1 VLFHLNFICNNFQ
14 EYLYALPF
22 KFLDTVVYNH
32 ILNYASFQKL
42 MGQEISKSLINKSLI
57 AIKEHGV
64 LFECTT
70 NDGECTKKS
79 LPLTYWVVG

>member
-1 VLFHLNFICNNFQ
+1 MM
-14 EYLYALPF
+14 
-22 KFLDTVVYNH
+22 
-32 ILNYASFQKL
+32 FQKL

-64 LFECTT
+64 LFECTP

-79 LPLTYWVVG
+79 VPFTYWVVGWVQSVIVNLQKANIMEWMTITV